1 MTLTIQPPDE
11 RLYQRIAASI
21 ENQIRQ
27 QVLQV
32 GDKLPSLRTI
42 CREYGVSAST
52 AIQAYHLLETRA
64 LISARPQSGYYVCA
78 NPRKP
83 LGIIATTAPSDQLQR
98 GDMDELVV
106 KVYNNFGYQSN
117 YLPLSLGV
125 PHPSLM
131 PIAKLNKGLVHAMRS
146 LPDSGVGMEHPM
158 GNLHLR
164 QQVARWAFAM
174 EANMAAENIITT
186 AGCLQ
191 ALSYALMAITQPGDA
206 VAVESPVSFGILEL
220 VKSLRLR
227 VVELPTHPQT
237 GVDLEALE
245 KLLKKQSIQAC
256 LFIPNFSNPLGCCMP
271 DAHKKELVRLI
282 EHYQVPLIENDLNA
296 DIYFGNQRP
305 KSCRTYDQ
313 SGLVLWC
320 GSVSKSLAS
329 GYRVGWIE
337 PGRFR
342 EKVFNIKMHQAIST
356 TTLTQEVIAH
366 FLETGRYEAHLR
378 SLRQKL
384 YANYL
389 QFVRAIQDYFPDDT
403 KLSQPQGG
411 FVLWVELN
419 KKIDTLEVYE
429 KALRQ
434 KVSIAPG
441 KMFSLQ
447 EQYNHCL
454 RLNYGLP
461 WNAQTERGLQIIG
474 KLIRRS

>member
-1 MTLTIQPPDE
+1 MSLTIQAPDE
-11 RLYQRIAASI
+11 RLYQRIASTI

-52 AIQAYHLLETRA
+52 AIQAYHHLETKA

-106 KVYNNFGYQSN
+106 KVYNNFGYQSD

-191 ALSYALMAITQPGDA
+191 ALSYALMAITKPGDA

-237 GVDLEALE
+237 GIELEALQ
-245 KLLKKQSIQAC
+245 KLLRKKAIQAC
-256 LFIPNFSNPLGCCMP
+256 LLIPNFSNPLGCCMP

-282 EHYQVPLIENDLNA
+282 QQYQVPLIENDLNA
-296 DIYFGNQRP
+296 DIYFGSQRP

-474 KLIRRS
+474 KLVRRS